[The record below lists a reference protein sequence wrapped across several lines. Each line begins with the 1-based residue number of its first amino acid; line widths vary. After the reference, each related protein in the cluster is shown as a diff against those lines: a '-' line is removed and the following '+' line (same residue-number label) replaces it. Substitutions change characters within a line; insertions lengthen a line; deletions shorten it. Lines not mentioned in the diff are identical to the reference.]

1 MHLGVL
7 IFEQKAKCIF
17 VFLFFNLQL
26 PYYFIEDLFIGGWMA
41 DRCKLPKLDIKD
53 GLHMIPPIK
62 PAKKVVWNV
71 DKIFHY
77 ADTNF
82 KIKVHHLLTR
92 AYAEKL
98 I

>member
-1 MHLGVL
+1 
-7 IFEQKAKCIF
+7 
-17 VFLFFNLQL
+17 
-26 PYYFIEDLFIGGWMA
+26 
-41 DRCKLPKLDIKD
+41 
-53 GLHMIPPIK
+53 MIPPIK